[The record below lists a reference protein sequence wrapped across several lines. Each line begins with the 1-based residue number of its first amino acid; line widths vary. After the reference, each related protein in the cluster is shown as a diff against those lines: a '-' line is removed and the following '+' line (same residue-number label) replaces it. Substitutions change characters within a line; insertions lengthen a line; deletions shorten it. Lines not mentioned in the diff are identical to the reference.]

1 MIFKS
6 KPWRSEKHRRLIA
19 SLPCIACGIEGSTQ
33 AAHRNEGKGLGIKA
47 CDSQMMP
54 LCVNCHRDL
63 DQGGKLDRE
72 TRRTLELAYVKT
84 TRQKMIGLNIW
95 SEEVESAYQKINPSV
110 AADGS
115 HQLTKRGS

>member
-6 KPWRSEKHRRLIA
+6 RPYRSEKHRRLIA
-19 SLPCIACGIEGSTQ
+19 SMPCIACGLEGYTQ
-33 AAHRNEGKGLGIKA
+33 AAHRNEGKGMGIKA

-54 LCVNCHRDL
+54 LCFRCHSDL

-84 TRQKMIGLNIW
+84 TRQKMIGLNTW
-95 SEEVESAYQKINPSV
+95 SEEVELAYQKINNKILG
-110 AADGS
+110 D
-115 HQLTKRGS
+115 